1 MANKDEQLIGIKA
14 IADYLK
20 MSPRNVYYWEK
31 KLGLPIHRISSG
43 IGRRIYASKK
53 ELDKWLKKQD
63 VALLVGKKLR
73 KVCVVAAAIM
83 LSAILIAYFIIHPPF
98 QRRTSSG
105 PEVIQVEGTTV
116 FVKDSLGKVIFR
128 FNSQSIRNETDAILI
143 MDIKNIDQ
151 DDQKELIACTYDI
164 EEKKHFITLFD
175 HDGQKIWK
183 KSVTSTLTF
192 NNTEIE
198 NFFRPSPAKFAMS
211 RSNEIFIVSKWNH
224 QERFLSII
232 ACHDLKG
239 NLRNQYFHIGHL
251 THTLELIDLDED
263 GSDEIVFTGTN
274 NLLNGE
280 GIIGVLSLDVFR
292 GISPPY
298 RIEPEYAHLGTRLK
312 NYIADD
318 IERGNQLE
326 YIRIKT
332 PEYTSKFSLIY
343 NNTEIRY
350 LSQNLFHIRLF
361 PWRIDPENLNLGIDF
376 IFNKNFDLKDVLA
389 TPTTS
394 RNYHR
399 ILESSG
405 DQISLEDL
413 INIYKNNVLRWDENG
428 WINVL
433 LP

>member
-1 MANKDEQLIGIKA
+1 MADKDEQLIGIKA
-14 IADYLK
+14 IADYLE

-43 IGRRIYASKK
+43 TGHRIYASKK

-63 VALLVGKKLR
+63 VALLVGKKFR
-73 KVCVVAAAIM
+73 KVCVVAAAII

-98 QRRTSSG
+98 QKRTSSG
-105 PEVIQVEGTTV
+105 PEVIEVEGTTV
-116 FVKDSLGKVIFR
+116 FVKDSQGDVLFR
-128 FNSQSIRNETDAILI
+128 FNSQRIGNGTDAILI
-143 MDIKNIDQ
+143 LDLKHIDQ
-151 DDQKELIACTYDI
+151 DDQTELIACTYDI
-164 EEKKHFITLFD
+164 SEEKHYITLFD
-175 HDGQKIWK
+175 HDGK
-183 KSVTSTLTF
+183 KVWRKSIMSTLTF
-192 NNTEIE
+192 NNTEIT
-198 NFFRPSPAKFAMS
+198 NFFRPSPAKFARS
-211 RSNEIFIVSKWNH
+211 KSNEIFIVSKWNH

-232 ACHDLKG
+232 ACHDLEG

-280 GIIGVLSLDVFR
+280 GIIGVLSLDDFR

-318 IERGNQLE
+318 IVRGNQLE

-332 PEYTSKFSLIY
+332 PEHPSKFSVIY

-350 LSQNLFHIRLF
+350 FSQNLFHIRLF
-361 PWRIDPENLNLGIDF
+361 PWRLEPEKLRLGIDF
-376 IFNKNFDLKDVLA
+376 IFNKNFGLKDVLA

-405 DQISLEDL
+405 VQISLGEL
-413 INIYKNNVLRWDENG
+413 INIYKENVLRWEKNG